1 MSEPT
6 EITEASVGAAVDAA
20 LAAIA
25 AASDSAALKTVRAE
39 HTGES
44 SPLARLNGLLR
55 SVPNDQKA
63 ALGKLVGQA
72 RGRVNQ
78 AFAARESAIVEAEAA
93 ARLERNAST

>member
-6 EITEASVGAAVDAA
+6 EITEASVGAAVEAA
-20 LAAIA
+20 LAAIE
-25 AASDSAALKTVRAE
+25 AASDSAALKTVRTE

-93 ARLERNAST
+93 ARL